1 MLNDDDDDDDDSDHL
16 LVRTKA
22 LNRRTV
28 AALRR
33 RREPLH
39 DQFWHLVPAQQ
50 WKSLR
55 FLNILDL
62 MQLAKFWHLALSFH
76 NNLDFGLLAQ
86 LAKLTPG
93 QKNLKVN

>member
-39 DQFWHLVPAQQ
+39 DQFWHLAPA
-50 WKSLR
+50 
-55 FLNILDL
+55 
-62 MQLAKFWHLALSFH
+62 SFH
-76 NNLDFGLLAQ
+76 NILDFGLLAQ
-86 LAKLTPG
+86 LAKF
-93 QKNLKVN
+93 